1 MSEQSTAVDH
11 EANPPPGDHE
21 AGLAIKARM
30 VNRTTLVL
38 LTLIILLFIWYVVA
52 DRLTPYTTSARTQ
65 AYVVAVVP
73 DVSGYIQQIPIKK
86 NQLAAPGET
95 LIQLD
100 TQHFEI
106 AVRGAEAALAVA
118 GQEVGASTAAVATA
132 TAKLTEER
140 VRLDEAQKQAAR
152 LFVLEEKGI
161 VPRAQGDQARSAV
174 ATARAKVTAAEA
186 ELVRAKEALG
196 AVGESNPRVR
206 LALAKLEQARL
217 NLSHTTIKAPSK
229 GIVGGLKVDEGA
241 YAQAGQALM
250 TFIAIDDI
258 WIEAFMTEN
267 NLGRV
272 KSGDP
277 VEIAFDAFPGRIF
290 RGVVKNTAWGMSTG
304 KKADLG
310 DLPTAQK
317 VGGWLREPQRFS
329 VIIEATDYTFS
340 DTGDHGLRHNSQVD
354 VIIYTGDHFF
364 WNGLGKLWIRLLSLL
379 SYAY

>member
-1 MSEQSTAVDH
+1 MSEPSTTADQ
-11 EANPPPGDHE
+11 EASP
-21 AGLAIKARM
+21 AKAARS
-30 VNRTTLVL
+30 VNRTTLML
-38 LTLIILLFIWYVVA
+38 LLLIILLLVWYLVA

-73 DVSGYIQQIPIKK
+73 DVSGYIKHIPIKK
-86 NQLAAPGET
+86 NQLAEPGQT

-100 TQHFEI
+100 TRHFEL
-106 AVRGAEAALAVA
+106 AVEGAEAALAVA

-132 TAKLTEER
+132 TANLTEAQ
-140 VRLDEAQKQAAR
+140 VRLDEAQKQSAR

-174 ATARAKVTAAEA
+174 ASARAKVTAARA
-186 ELVRAKEALG
+186 ERVRAKESLG
-196 AVGESNPRVR
+196 EEGQSNPKVR

-241 YAQAGQALM
+241 YAQAGQPLM

-258 WIEAFMTEN
+258 WVEAFMTEN

-272 KSGDP
+272 KAGDP
-277 VEIAFDAFPGRIF
+277 VELAFDAFPGRIF
-290 RGVVKNTAWGMSTG
+290 RGVVKNTAWGVSTG
-304 KKADLG
+304 KKTDLG
-310 DLPTAQK
+310 DLPTAQQS
-317 VGGWLREPQRFS
+317 GGWLREAQRFS
-329 VIIEATDYTFS
+329 VIIEATGYTFS
-340 DTGDHGLRHNSQVD
+340 DTGDHGLRHNSQAD
-354 VIIYTGDHFF
+354 VIIYTGDHVF
-364 WNGLGKLWIRLLSLL
+364 WNALGKLWIRLLSLF